1 VGLHQ
6 EGITE
11 RHLETA
17 EPTREAKLEV
27 TAVPI
32 RGKITQQNVNL
43 RILTLPPGPKRPL
56 QALQVLQVLKHS
68 QILAHQR
75 RFRRKSSKL
84 KPERR
89 RRERGKKEQGGSSTA
104 SKP

>member
-56 QALQVLQVLKHS
+56 QAQEQQAEARAQK
-68 QILAHQR
+68 
-75 RFRRKSSKL
+75 K
-84 KPERR
+84 
-89 RRERGKKEQGGSSTA
+89 RERKERARRVFNSVKAVAENIVKGKF
-104 SKP
+104 